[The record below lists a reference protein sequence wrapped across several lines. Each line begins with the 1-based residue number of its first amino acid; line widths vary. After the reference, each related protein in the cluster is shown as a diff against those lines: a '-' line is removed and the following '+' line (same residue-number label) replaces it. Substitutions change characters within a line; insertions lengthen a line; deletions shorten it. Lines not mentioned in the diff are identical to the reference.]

1 MLTVGNDEAEVER
14 RLAGGQLECPDCG
27 GRLCRWGHARDR
39 EIRLGGETRQRR
51 RLRRSICGGQGGC
64 GRTHVLLP
72 AGLLARRADGASV
85 IGEALAAAAAGLGH
99 RTIAG
104 RLGRAAAT
112 VRGWLRRLAVR
123 AEALRSAFT
132 VLACALDAD
141 PLLPGPAG
149 SPLADAV
156 AAILAAAAAVARRWG
171 GAAFTVSPWELAS
184 AVTSGLLPGPGAAVQ
199 VINTS
204 CLW

>member
-1 MLTVGNDEAEVER
+1 MLTVGNDESEVER
-14 RLAGGQLECPDCG
+14 RLLEGRMECPGCGGQLRG
-27 GRLCRWGHARDR
+27 WGHARDR
-39 EIRLGGETRQRR
+39 QIRLGGEARR
-51 RLRRSICGGQGGC
+51 RLRPRRAMCGEC

-72 AGLLARRADGASV
+72 AWVLARRADGASV
-85 IGEALAAAAAGLGH
+85 IGEALALAAAGLGCA
-99 RTIAG
+99 TIAG

-112 VRGWLRRLAVR
+112 VRGWLRRFASR

-149 SPLADAV
+149 SATADAV
-156 AAILAAAAAVARRWG
+156 AAIAAAAVAAARRWG
-171 GAAFTVSPWELAS
+171 RAALAVSAWELAS
-184 AVTSGLLPGPGAAVQ
+184 AVTSGGLLSPGAAVQ
-199 VINTS
+199 MASTS